1 MAEDDEVVESEW
13 KSLLDALPDTRLL
26 VREDRTVAYA
36 NRAFRERYGYSTV
49 EGRRCHELIFHDA
62 QPCDASGRGCPLFE
76 AGLRDSAVCHHKI
89 PGPMG
94 VRYVETELSPV
105 RGADGRVRLFME
117 RVSESRGRGMR
128 TGDEAV
134 AQSRRLAGVLEKI
147 AARASDDAPVVFVGE
162 KGAGK
167 ALFARLL
174 HENGRRAARP
184 FVSLSCRHLTADD
197 LERELLGDGSNPGL
211 LDTASGGTLFLSEVD
226 RLDPSLYELVLDL
239 AVQRAYRARGAS
251 QIHFSRLR
259 IVFSCERF
267 DASRA
272 FPKSFLYA
280 LAPYVI
286 RIPPLRER
294 LEDVPFIASRFLSE
308 RCGKTMSEEAS
319 LALLSHPWPGNLPEL
334 EAVLQTAA
342 FAASGPVVG
351 REDLE
356 RSLRY
361 ITETCGEK
369 KPGETPDLA
378 ALATGWRGSR
388 AELARFVGI
397 SERTLYR
404 KLRAAN
410 GRKEV
415 S

>member
-1 MAEDDEVVESEW
+1 MVESEW
-13 KSLLDALPDTRLL
+13 KSLLDALPDARLL

-49 EGRRCHELIFHDA
+49 EGRRCHELLFHDA

-76 AGLRDSAVCHHKI
+76 AGLKDSALCHHKI

-94 VRYVETELSPV
+94 VRYVETELTPI
-105 RGADGRVRLFME
+105 RGADGRVRLYME
-117 RVSESRGRGMR
+117 RVSESRGSRTR

-134 AQSRRLAGVLEKI
+134 AKSRRLAGVLEKI
-147 AARASDDAPVVFVGE
+147 AAHASDDVPVVFVGE

-197 LERELLGDGSNPGL
+197 LERELLGDGSNQGL
-211 LDTASGGTLFLSEVD
+211 LDTASGGTLFFSDVD
-226 RLDPSLYELVLDL
+226 RLDPSLYEFILDL
-239 AVQRAYRARGAS
+239 AVQRTYRARGTS

-272 FPKSFLYA
+272 FPKNFLYA

-286 RIPPLRER
+286 RIPSLRER
-294 LEDVPFIASRFLSE
+294 LEDVPFIASHFLAE
-308 RCGKTMSEEAS
+308 RCGKTLSEDAS
-319 LALLSHPWPGNLPEL
+319 LSLLSYAWPGNLPEL
-334 EAVLQTAA
+334 EAVLQTASFSA
-342 FAASGPVVG
+342 RGPVVG

-356 RSLRY
+356 NALKY
-361 ITETCGEK
+361 ITETCGETAQDE
-369 KPGETPDLA
+369 PRDLA
-378 ALATGWRGSR
+378 ALAASWRGSR

-404 KLRAAN
+404 KLRAAE
-410 GRKEV
+410 GRKKEL
-415 S
+415 

>member
-147 AARASDDAPVVFVGE
+147 AARASDDAPVV
-162 KGAGK
+162 KMD
-167 ALFARLL
+167 
-174 HENGRRAARP
+174 AAP
-184 FVSLSCRHLTADD
+184 
-197 LERELLGDGSNPGL
+197 PG
-211 LDTASGGTLFLSEVD
+211 
-226 RLDPSLYELVLDL
+226 PS
-239 AVQRAYRARGAS
+239 
-251 QIHFSRLR
+251 
-259 IVFSCERF
+259 
-267 DASRA
+267 
-272 FPKSFLYA
+272 
-280 LAPYVI
+280 
-286 RIPPLRER
+286 
-294 LEDVPFIASRFLSE
+294 SRF
-308 RCGKTMSEEAS
+308 
-319 LALLSHPWPGNLPEL
+319 P
-334 EAVLQTAA
+334 AVT
-342 FAASGPVVG
+342 
-351 REDLE
+351 
-356 RSLRY
+356 
-361 ITETCGEK
+361 
-369 KPGETPDLA
+369 
-378 ALATGWRGSR
+378 
-388 AELARFVGI
+388 
-397 SERTLYR
+397 
-404 KLRAAN
+404 
-410 GRKEV
+410 
-415 S
+415 